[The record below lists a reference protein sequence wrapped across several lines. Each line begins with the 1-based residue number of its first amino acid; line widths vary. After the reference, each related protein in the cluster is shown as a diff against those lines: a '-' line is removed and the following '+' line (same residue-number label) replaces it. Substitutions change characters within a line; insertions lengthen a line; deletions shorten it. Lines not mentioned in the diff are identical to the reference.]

1 MLDNQVIISLR
12 SALVPRLAARMINA
26 EVKQGNQP
34 TQQGVPEGALISLFK
49 ITDKQ
54 YGYPERS
61 TEWDEADQVMRATES
76 QQMESTYQFTA
87 IAPQDPANDFELT
100 PADILKAAAAV
111 LRSDGA
117 RAALLADGVSV
128 LRVQDIRTGYTVDD
142 SGEFSANPSFDITV
156 THRDT
161 TTEIIGIINAQ
172 EVIINRV

>member
-12 SALVPRLAARMINA
+12 SAIVPRLAARGIA
-26 EVKQGNQP
+26 ADVKQGNQP
-34 TQQGVPEGALISLFK
+34 TQQGVPSGPLVSLFK

-61 TEWDEADQVMRATES
+61 TRWDEDELVMYGTES

-87 IAPQDPANDFELT
+87 VAQQDPSNDFELT
-100 PADILKAAAAV
+100 PADILKATAAI
-111 LRSDGA
+111 LRSDAA

-128 LRVQDIRTGYTVDD
+128 LRVQDVRTGYTIDD
-142 SGEFSANPSFDITV
+142 SGEFMPNPTFDITV